1 MITDPREALRPQ
13 MEKGVIVKQ
22 KPSHDAFD
30 WYVLNDSGALEE
42 AANWPLWDEW
52 RHTPG
57 NKLKYVQVLDL
68 VQLVRKVGPP
78 GAVTGEELVRDAVQE
93 DGGGSRPH

>member
-1 MITDPREALRPQ
+1 MKL
-13 MEKGVIVKQ
+13 

-57 NKLKYVQVLDL
+57 NKLQYVQVLDL
-68 VQLVRKVGPP
+68 VQLVRNLEPP
-78 GAVTGEELVRDAVQE
+78 AIVTGEELVRDAAQE
-93 DGGGSRPH
+93 NSGESRPH